1 MEVWSKMEKMIDNAA
16 VPSGVFGIAVGFL
29 HDCGNEILI
38 LFSIMLIL
46 CQLLRMFYKFIKWA
60 RG

>member
-1 MEVWSKMEKMIDNAA
+1 MTKMVDNAA
-16 VPSGVFGIAVGFL
+16 VPSGIYGIMVGFL

-38 LFSIMLIL
+38 LFSIVLIL
-46 CQLLRMFYKFIKWA
+46 CQLLRMFYKFMKWI